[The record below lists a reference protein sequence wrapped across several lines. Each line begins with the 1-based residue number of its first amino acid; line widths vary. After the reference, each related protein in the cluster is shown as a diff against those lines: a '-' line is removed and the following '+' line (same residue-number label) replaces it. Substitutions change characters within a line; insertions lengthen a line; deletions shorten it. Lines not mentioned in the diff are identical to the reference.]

1 MEQLVKINN
10 ADVSVRE
17 YKGQRVVTFKDIDNV
32 HGRPSGTAHRNFKAN
47 KNRFIEGVDY
57 YKLQKDE
64 IRPFGIMSPNGGTI
78 LTESGYL
85 MLAKSFT
92 DDLAWKVQRELVN
105 NYFRP
110 QVQPEPECEQLTLET
125 SEYHYFN
132 KTYKGQPVLGTT
144 DIEHLAGIS
153 SKSIG
158 WYIREKG
165 GFINGVD
172 YFLLNGQQM
181 ADFKAENPMVSR
193 LTVEMYVITKSGF
206 EKLMKLSGRRCE
218 KPKCFIEQKKTAPAP
233 QKWVTADECITAL
246 NVLSWIKD
254 YCTHEVE
261 ENKAAG
267 DKIASRYEKT
277 LNACNDII
285 KQVGMMIAAS

>member
-1 MEQLVKINN
+1 MKNN
-10 ADVSVRE
+10 VITKTSAKFGSVRCIE
-17 YKGQRVVTFKDIDNV
+17 EKNGIVYCASDIAKALGYSNSRKAVIDHCKGVTKRDTLTAKGIQKLSYIPEPDVYRLICHSKLPSAIEFEKWVFEDVV
-32 HGRPSGTAHRNFKAN
+32 PKA
-47 KNRFIEGVDY
+47 V
-57 YKLQKDE
+57 
-64 IRPFGIMSPNGGTI
+64 
-78 LTESGYL
+78 
-85 MLAKSFT
+85 
-92 DDLAWKVQRELVN
+92 REQTT
-105 NYFRP
+105 P
-110 QVQPEPECEQLTLET
+110 QPEPECEQLTLET

-153 SKSIG
+153 SGSIG
-158 WYIREKG
+158 WYIREK

-261 ENKAAG
+261 ENKASG
-267 DKIASRYEKT
+267 DKMASRYEKT
-277 LNACNDII
+277 LSACNDII

>member
-1 MEQLVKINN
+1 MQNLKVRTNKQFGKVRILDEEGTLYYLASDVAKALGYARPNDAVSAHCRCTVKRSIPHPQSKTKVITINFIPES
-10 ADVSVRE
+10 DVYRLICHSKLPSAIEFEKWVFEDVVPKAVRE
-17 YKGQRVVTFKDIDNV
+17 QTT
-32 HGRPSGTAHRNFKAN
+32 P
-47 KNRFIEGVDY
+47 
-57 YKLQKDE
+57 
-64 IRPFGIMSPNGGTI
+64 
-78 LTESGYL
+78 
-85 MLAKSFT
+85 
-92 DDLAWKVQRELVN
+92 
-105 NYFRP
+105 
-110 QVQPEPECEQLTLET
+110 QPEPECEQLTLET

-254 YCTHEVE
+254 YCTHKVE